1 MHKRAHNPSGAREI
15 DLYVNRLKTMEIE
28 QMFNETEERLK
39 NAEARIAELEK
50 VVFAF
55 VQERFTEAA
64 TFAPP
69 VEPLGITQARRRM
82 MEAMNDFLSKVDAT
96 QMPGLPRGAQPRY
109 AEEAYAGDAKSART

>member
-1 MHKRAHNPSGAREI
+1 MS
-15 DLYVNRLKTMEIE
+15 
-28 QMFNETEERLK
+28 NETEERLK
-39 NAEARIAELEK
+39 KAEARIAELEK

-82 MEAMNDFLSKVDAT
+82 MDAMHGFLSKVDHDVMLRA
-96 QMPGLPRGAQPRY
+96 
-109 AEEAYAGDAKSART
+109 ARTTHDA